1 MSDMRSLANMF
12 GPAEDV
18 TADCPKHGAY
28 PATATEFKGRRII
41 SECPACKD
49 ARAVQEQREQQAAH
63 EREKAEGR
71 LRAVAAKLATAGIP
85 ARFQTCGFDNF
96 KIDAGAPH
104 AAQQQRAV
112 AICRS
117 YAKRWADVRAS
128 GAVLLLIGGTGT
140 GKTHLACA
148 VANAIIPEHL
158 PAVTFGTVSEYLR
171 GIRDTYRK
179 DSGRSEQQAVRALL
193 EPDMLIMDE
202 VGGRASEHDQ
212 SLMFDII
219 NARYA
224 DMRPMILLS
233 NLARCELDELLGAR
247 MADRLREVGTYV
259 NMDWPSY
266 RGRKGAT

>member
-1 MSDMRSLANMF
+1 M
-12 GPAEDV
+12 
-18 TADCPKHGAY
+18 
-28 PATATEFKGRRII
+28 
-41 SECPACKD
+41 
-49 ARAVQEQREQQAAH
+49 
-63 EREKAEGR
+63 
-71 LRAVAAKLATAGIP
+71 
-85 ARFQTCGFDNF
+85 
-96 KIDAGAPH
+96 
-104 AAQQQRAV
+104 
-112 AICRS
+112 
-117 YAKRWADVRAS
+117 
-128 GAVLLLIGGTGT
+128 
-140 GKTHLACA
+140 
-148 VANAIIPEHL
+148 
-158 PAVTFGTVSEYLR
+158 
-171 GIRDTYRK
+171 
-179 DSGRSEQQAVRALL
+179 RALL